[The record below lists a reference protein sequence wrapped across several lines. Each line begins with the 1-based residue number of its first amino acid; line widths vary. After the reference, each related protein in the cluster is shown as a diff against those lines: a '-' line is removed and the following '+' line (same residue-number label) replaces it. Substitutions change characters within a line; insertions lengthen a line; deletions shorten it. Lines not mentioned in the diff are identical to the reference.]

1 MMVGAKGFEPS
12 TLWSQTRC
20 ATRLRYAPTEAYS
33 NLPMRSKSSRLPLL
47 EPGHAFPPVDQAW
60 GPQSSAPGLLAAGGC
75 LDVDTL
81 TRAYGNTIFP
91 WFSEGQ
97 PILWWSPDPRMTL
110 DVNNFTVHRSLR
122 QVLQKFIASPRC
134 EIRFDTD
141 FDQVIQ
147 ACASSLRNGQPGTW
161 IVPGMVHAYCKL
173 HQAGFA
179 HSVETWIDG
188 QLAGGLY
195 CVALGKAVFGESMF
209 TRAPNASKIA
219 LAALVSFSKINGIAM
234 IDCQQNTRHLASLG
248 AAEISRAE
256 FLLHTRAATLEPA
269 PGWAFDPLYLKN
281 LLHSKTRTT

>member
-1 MMVGAKGFEPS
+1 MDRVWG
-12 TLWSQTRC
+12 SQS
-20 ATRLRYAPTEAYS
+20 P
-33 NLPMRSKSSRLPLL
+33 
-47 EPGHAFPPVDQAW
+47 
-60 GPQSSAPGLLAAGGC
+60 APGLLAAGGA

-81 TRAYGNTIFP
+81 RRAYGNTIFP

-110 DVNNFTVHRSLR
+110 AVNNFKLHRSLR
-122 QVLQKFIASPRC
+122 QVLQKFTTSPAC
-134 EIRFDTD
+134 EIRFDTA

-161 IVPGMVHAYCKL
+161 IVPDMVQAYIQL

-188 QLAGGLY
+188 QLGGGLY

-209 TRAPNASKIA
+209 TRVPNASKIA
-219 LAALVSFSKINGIAM
+219 LAALVSFCKSKGIAM

-248 AAEISRAE
+248 ASEIPRAE
-256 FLLHTRAATLEPA
+256 FLAHTQVAILETAPA
-269 PGWAFDPLYLKN
+269 WDFDTLYLKN
-281 LLHSKTRTT
+281 LLHHTTPTT